1 MKLTVD
7 EVRFLTALLR
17 EQNQSGCRG
26 PAHDLL
32 RLNAYPEAPRTGPN
46 SLAFAYEAVPL
57 TGLLLK
63 GFTDLQALDDFVHQ
77 TETISELRWPWNS
90 SQEYERRLQEARHQ
104 WACGQNS
111 GNATANGAGSAS
123 AKLQAAQERNR

>member
-1 MKLTVD
+1 MKLTAD
-7 EVRFLTALLR
+7 ETRFLTALLR

-32 RLNAYPEAPRTGPN
+32 RQNAYPDAPLTGPG

-63 GFTDLQALDDFVHQ
+63 GFTDLQALDDFVRQ
-77 TETISELRWPWNS
+77 GETASDLRWPWSS
-90 SQEYERRLQEARHQ
+90 SQEYQNRLQEAREAH
-104 WACGQNS
+104 ARRR
-111 GNATANGAGSAS
+111 AS
-123 AKLQAAQERNR
+123 AKPQAAQERKR